1 MYRVIFG
8 LRLWLG
14 ALYLLAG
21 INGLLVVVG
30 LDSFGDFSQRPY
42 FFLIGAMQQTGFLLA
57 LHKITEVV
65 GGVLLLINRYV
76 PLALTVLAPITIVII
91 GVHVFIDLATL
102 PLGLAVALPHL
113 ALVFFYRHS
122 FAGVLQH
129 TARPAQH

>member
-1 MYRVIFG
+1 MHRVIFG

-42 FFLIGAMQQTGFLLA
+42 FFLIEAMQQTGFLLA

-65 GGVLLLINRYV
+65 GGMLLLSNRYV
-76 PLALTVLAPITIVII
+76 PLALIALAPITMVII

-102 PLGLAVALPHL
+102 RLGLAVALPHL
-113 ALVFFYRHS
+113 TLVFFYRHS
-122 FAGVLQH
+122 FAGVFQR
-129 TARPAQH
+129 TARPIPH

>member
-1 MYRVIFG
+1 MHRIILG

-42 FFLIGAMQQTGFLLA
+42 YFLIEAMQQTGFLLA

-65 GGVLLLINRYV
+65 GGVLLLSNRYV
-76 PLALTVLAPITIVII
+76 PLALTVLAPITLVII

-122 FAGVLQH
+122 FAGLLQR